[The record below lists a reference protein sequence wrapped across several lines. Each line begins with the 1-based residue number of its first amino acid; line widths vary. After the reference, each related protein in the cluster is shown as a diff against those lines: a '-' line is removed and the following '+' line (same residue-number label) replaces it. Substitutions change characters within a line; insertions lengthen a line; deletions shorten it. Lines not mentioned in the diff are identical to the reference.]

1 MEILHF
7 KAENT
12 AQRNALEGLAYWIAD
27 SNYIKERHGA
37 NNPELDRV
45 DKTIQLIFSELDAL
59 GVPFWVQNSVIFF
72 ASDWRRYK
80 SNYADQWLLK
90 NRNIDLRTS

>member
-1 MEILHF
+1 MELFF

-27 SNYIKERHGA
+27 SNYIKERCGA
-37 NNPELDRV
+37 SDPELIQV
-45 DKTIQLIFSELDAL
+45 DKTIKLIFSELDAL
-59 GVPFWVQNSVIFF
+59 GVPFWVQNSVVFF

-80 SNYADQWLLK
+80 SNYVEQWLLK
-90 NRNIDLRTS
+90 NKNIDLHTS